1 MWAWSGAR
9 LPAVGLCV
17 CVGLLGACTTGDGES
32 ARGSPGPVVTE
43 QSPSSGDGGTS
54 ADSPSVETEQ
64 VGSFRVMK
72 SLYLAG
78 WGMPADARAVMYPVT
93 FPQEYRAEDDPCD
106 TPQFSPDALLPDPLR
121 SEGLKG
127 LKTRGDVA
135 GPNGI
140 RLVYRGQT
148 AELQEAFARIAEQM
162 ALCAADVPF
171 QEQGR
176 DGMFQVQ
183 MLDNAVVGDAQVAA
197 RVSDVGPNMSG
208 VGWTAQYYW
217 IGFARDGDTLAAVQ
231 LRERWEGTGAE
242 DWPEQYPQPT
252 LADEE
257 LTTQLAA
264 ALASTE

>member
-1 MWAWSGAR
+1 MSHGGAVAPEVRGLTAGEATERLARYGPNALPEAEPVRWWARVGRQLRSSIIYILLFALAFDVVIWISEGAHEW
-9 LPAVGLCV
+9 PFESIAIATI
-17 CVGLLGACTTGDGES
+17 LLFNT
-32 ARGSPGPVVTE
+32 
-43 QSPSSGDGGTS
+43 
-54 ADSPSVETEQ
+54 
-64 VGSFRVMK
+64 VM
-72 SLYLAG
+72 G
-78 WGMPADARAVMYPVT
+78 VW
-93 FPQEYRAEDDPCD
+93 QEYRAEDDPCD

-148 AELQEAFARIAEQM
+148 AELQGAFARIAEQM

-183 MLDNAVVGDAQVAA
+183 ILDNAAVGDEQVAA